1 MGNIA
6 RKSCLTGNSRHG
18 LGRKRSTA
26 FLLAVSLWAGIASA
40 EPVAKPGL
48 PAIQRSVAALSRLA
62 TFPVAKLD
70 ADWVAIDTNSVWV
83 AGKGPNVVHRIDPA
97 ANADTA
103 TVALPGPACA
113 GLAAGFDSL
122 WVPICGEKAY
132 SVVRI
137 DGASGRIVA
146 TIPMGPPAEGG
157 IAAGKDAIWFVVDGQ
172 TLVAIDPKTD
182 QPVRRIAIATGSQ
195 VPIVDGDIVWISST
209 DHDLVTA
216 VDARTGT
223 IIGTTATGPR
233 PRFLTAGGGAI
244 WTMNQGDGT
253 VTRIDAKTR
262 LVTATIPLGL
272 PGTGGDI
279 TYGNDIVFVTE
290 LGVPLTLIDART
302 DRPLVQWM
310 GPGGDSLRFG
320 HGSIWLTDYRN
331 GSLIRIDPKAAA
343 RGKRRK

>member
-1 MGNIA
+1 M
-6 RKSCLTGNSRHG
+6 
-18 LGRKRSTA
+18 KRAAA
-26 FLLAVSLWAGIASA
+26 FLLAVSLWTGIASG

-70 ADWVAIDTNSVWV
+70 ADWVAIDTDSVWV

-97 ANADTA
+97 TNADTA
-103 TVALPGPACA
+103 TVALPGAACA

-137 DGASGRIVA
+137 DAASGRIVA

-157 IAAGKDAIWFVVDGQ
+157 IAAGKDAIWFVVDGK

-182 QPVRRIAIATGSQ
+182 QPVRRIEIATGSQ

-216 VDARTGT
+216 VDARTGD

-262 LVTATIPLGL
+262 LVTASIPLGL
-272 PGTGGDI
+272 PGSGGDI
-279 TYGNDIVFVTE
+279 AYGDDMVFVTA

-320 HGSIWLTDYRN
+320 HGSVWLTDYVN

-343 RGKRRK
+343 RGKLRK